1 MNLVNCHVRMGCYS
15 QDAKCT
21 IICLLEDILGGA
33 QRKMIF
39 VPTEKGKKVLTMAEY
54 IKLKDTINEAMM
66 MEIKPCPFCGGEH
79 TVNLSDC
86 SECFLCVDEPPC
98 DGCN

>member
-1 MNLVNCHVRMGCYS
+1 
-15 QDAKCT
+15 
-21 IICLLEDILGGA
+21 
-33 QRKMIF
+33 
-39 VPTEKGKKVLTMAEY
+39 MAEY
-54 IKLKDTINEAMM
+54 VKLKDTINEAMM
-66 MEIKPCPFCGGEH
+66 MELKPCPFCGGEY